1 MLETDQY
8 LNYTGPNLTKV
19 ILEDDDV
26 TEKVREFYGENNNW
40 CNYLWTYKEVFGPD
54 SQGKHF
60 RCEFKGEDGR
70 EHWFHGYI
78 NDINQYMN
86 PPLATPMNQNV

>member
-1 MLETDQY
+1 MLETDHY

-19 ILEDDDV
+19 ILEDEDV
-26 TEKVREFYGENNNW
+26 TENVREFMAKITTGVTI
-40 CNYLWTYKEVFGPD
+40 CGLIKVFGSD

-60 RCEFKGEDGR
+60 RCDFKGEDGR